1 MTAHKTDLLSLNLEV
16 DVPLDHSVCSLSTT
30 LLSEFNYLP
39 MCEIIEVD
47 YETPLYVQTFDVEHH
62 TPSPYTPTVFI
73 SLYNKTWHGTKSV
86 KNQNNIKLPNVKRP

>member
-62 TPSPYTPTVFI
+62 TPSPYTPSVFLR
-73 SLYNKTWHGTKSV
+73 LYTKPWLGTICV
-86 KNQNNIKLPNVKRP
+86 KNELTI